1 MNDTYQITLSDG
13 VTISNLRLNG
23 NNFVSNTPISATAF
37 AGKLSPVTIRKN
49 DVPEIHEHMELV
61 QVTQMGS
68 EYWFVLRDITE
79 QELSQIKLRAD
90 VDFIAMMADV
100 EL

>member
-1 MNDTYQITLSDG
+1 MDDVYQIILSDG

-23 NNFVSNTPISATAF
+23 NNFVSNTPISATVF
-37 AGKLSPVTIRKN
+37 TGKLSPVTIRKN

-61 QVTQMGS
+61 QVTRMGS